1 MQKQGK
7 FIFETI
13 KNIYESKKAKQTPKV
28 DTTIKESM
36 KKYLPIQLVHFVI
49 KTDIYQQPLSMQETN
64 MIV

>member
-1 MQKQGK
+1 MMQKQGK

-49 KTDIYQQPLSMQETN
+49 KTDIY
-64 MIV
+64 